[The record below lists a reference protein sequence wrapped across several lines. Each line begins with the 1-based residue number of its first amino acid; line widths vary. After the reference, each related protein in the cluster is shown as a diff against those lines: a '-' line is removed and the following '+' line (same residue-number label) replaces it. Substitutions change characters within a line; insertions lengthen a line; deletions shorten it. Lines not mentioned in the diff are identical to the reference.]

1 MKNLKILGLALV
13 ASFCSMN
20 VYGEG
25 KVAVGVQGGLT
36 FPEFNFKNTSPSS
49 QYGNSDGWLG
59 GVFGEFG
66 IWTITLRPEL
76 NYVVKPYTVANIA
89 KVRNHSIEIPVLVK
103 INPLSGFIVSP
114 FLLVGPQ
121 WSKQIRSDVTVLGS
135 TRSFNDT
142 ADRWDI
148 AGLVGVGLEFN
159 VSEDIALNFQGRY
172 ALGFRDI
179 DSSSAEVKT
188 RAFYALAGL
197 SVQNAF

>member
-1 MKNLKILGLALV
+1 MQNWKIMGFTVV
-13 ASFCSMN
+13 AAFCSMN

-25 KVAVGVQGGLT
+25 KVAMGVQGGLT

-49 QYGNSDGWLG
+49 QYSNSDGWLG

-89 KVRNHSIEIPVLVK
+89 KVKNHSIEIPVLVK
-103 INPLSGFIVSP
+103 VNPLSGFIVSP
-114 FLLVGPQ
+114 FFLVGPQ
-121 WSKQIRSDVTVLGS
+121 WSKQIRSEVTTLGS
-135 TRSFNDT
+135 TTTFSDT
-142 ADRWDI
+142 ANRWDL

-159 VSEDIALNFQGRY
+159 VAENIALNLQGRY

-179 DSSSAEVKT
+179 DSSAIEMKT
-188 RAFYALAGL
+188 RSFYALAGI
-197 SVQNAF
+197 SVQDAF